1 MSIKLYTGTTWE
13 PASAIKVYDGAV
25 WQAAVDVK
33 IFDGTAWQDSGIGAP
48 PPPPP
53 PSGDVLEVQ
62 FYPTVTLTIETN
74 VPYKLRNIS
83 STDQTL
89 TGIHMHGISSETE
102 SAEETG
108 VPYYHWTNLPTF
120 PIPSL
125 APDAI
130 TTVGLFSGGNN
141 IGQTVTWTPQIR
153 CDQYPEWTSLPA
165 VSITTEAAGCA

>member
-13 PASAIKVYDGAV
+13 PASAIKVYDGVV

-62 FYPTVTLTIETN
+62 FYPTATVTVEN
-74 VPYKLRNIS
+74 DVPYKLKNIS

-89 TGIHMHGISSETE
+89 TGIYMQGTHG
-102 SAEETG
+102 AG
-108 VPYYHWTNLPTF
+108 AHWTNLPTF

-165 VSITTEAAGCA
+165 VSITNEAAGCG